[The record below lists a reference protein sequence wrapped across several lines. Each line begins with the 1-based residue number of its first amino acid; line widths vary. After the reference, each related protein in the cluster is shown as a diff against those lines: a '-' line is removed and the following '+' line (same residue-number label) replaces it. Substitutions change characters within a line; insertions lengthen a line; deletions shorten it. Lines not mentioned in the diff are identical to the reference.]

1 MSFRS
6 KEESHKL
13 SPLCDFS
20 LRRNDKLIYMKKILK
35 ILIPILVISLLA
47 FMGYKVVNKIN
58 HKKQVAQN
66 IKKMPAFSY
75 VTLENKEFTQEN
87 LAQNKATLFIYFNSE
102 CDFCNHEAEMVQQ
115 NIEQLKDI
123 QVVFISYEPI
133 ERIKAFATKFKLLHY
148 DNIYFLSDSKI
159 TFASTFDVKSMPC
172 LVLYDKENNLIEK
185 IKGQVKIETVLNKFT
200 SK

>member
-1 MSFRS
+1 
-6 KEESHKL
+6 
-13 SPLCDFS
+13 
-20 LRRNDKLIYMKKILK
+20 MKKTLK
-35 ILIPILVISLLA
+35 IVIPLLIISLLA

-58 HKKQVAQN
+58 HKKQVAEN
-66 IKKMPAFSY
+66 IKQMPSFSY
-75 VTLENKEFTQEN
+75 VTLENKIFTQEN
-87 LAQNKATLFIYFNSE
+87 LVQNKPTLFIYFNSE

-123 QVVFISYEPI
+123 QVVFISYEPV
-133 ERIKAFATKFKLLHY
+133 EKIKQFATKFKLLNH
-148 DNIYFLSDSKI
+148 DNISFLSDSKI
-159 TFASTFDVKSMPC
+159 SFASTFDVKSMPC

>member
-1 MSFRS
+1 
-6 KEESHKL
+6 
-13 SPLCDFS
+13 
-20 LRRNDKLIYMKKILK
+20 MKKILK
-35 ILIPILVISLLA
+35 IVIPILVISLLA
-47 FMGYKVVNKIN
+47 FMGYKVVSKIN
-58 HKKQVAQN
+58 HKKQVAEN

-75 VTLENKEFTQEN
+75 LNLENKIFTNEN
-87 LAQNKATLFIYFNSE
+87 LEEGKPTLFIYFNSE

-115 NIEQLKDI
+115 SIDQLKAI

-133 ERIKAFATKFKLLHY
+133 EKIKQFATKFKLLNY

-159 TFASTFDVKSMPC
+159 TFATTFDVKSMPC

>member
-6 KEESHKL
+6 KVESHKL

-123 QVVFISYEPI
+123 QVVFISYEPR
-133 ERIKAFATKFKLLHY
+133 ERIKAFATNFKLLHH
-148 DNIYFLSDSKI
+148 DNIHFLSDSKI
-159 TFASTFDVKSMPC
+159 TFATTFDVKSMPC
-172 LVLYDKENNLIEK
+172 LVLYDKDNNLIEK
-185 IKGQVKIETVLNKFT
+185 IKWQVKIETVLEKF
-200 SK
+200 SN